1 MVRFADRADA
11 GRQLA
16 QRLAMMGLADPVVLA
31 LPRGGVPV
39 AAEIAR
45 ALHAPL
51 DLLLVRKIGVPW
63 QPELAVAAVI
73 DGERPDVVVDA
84 SIQQS
89 AEIAPAYIEQ
99 QARKELEEI
108 ERRRRLYIGDRP
120 AVAVQGRTAI
130 VVDDGIATGTSMR
143 AALQALRRRGPARLL
158 LAVPVAPPDTIARL
172 RGEVDDVICLA
183 QPTPFMAIGPHY
195 DDFHQLPD
203 AEVTAVMRA
212 LDRGWPAHSTAAPAA
227 AKGAP

>member
-1 MVRFADRADA
+1 MRFADRAEA

-16 QRLAMMGLADPVVLA
+16 PRLAAMRLADPVVLA

-73 DGERPDVVVDA
+73 DGERPDVVVDEKIRHEA
-84 SIQQS
+84 GISQ
-89 AEIAPAYIEQ
+89 EYIDR
-99 QARKELEEI
+99 QAIKELAEI
-108 ERRRRLYIGDRP
+108 ERRRRLYIGQRA
-120 AVAVQGRTAI
+120 AVAVHGCTAI

-143 AALQALRRRGPARLL
+143 AALRALRRRGPARLL

-172 RGEVDDVICLA
+172 QTEVDDVVCLA
-183 QPTPFMAIGPHY
+183 QPTPFMAIGPYY
-195 DDFHQLPD
+195 DDFHQLAD
-203 AEVTAVMRA
+203 AEVTALMHE
-212 LDRGWPAHSTAAPAA
+212 LDRERATPTASAAPSATR
-227 AKGAP
+227 GVP